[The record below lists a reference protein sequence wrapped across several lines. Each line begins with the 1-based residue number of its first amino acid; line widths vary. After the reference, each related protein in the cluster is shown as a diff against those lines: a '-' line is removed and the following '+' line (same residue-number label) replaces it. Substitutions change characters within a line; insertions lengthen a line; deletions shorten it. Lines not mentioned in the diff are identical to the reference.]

1 MHKREAPRQAI
12 NDIFRLISS
21 GQLEQAEHKCSS
33 MLITHPRDIKI
44 LGLHGAILLKL
55 GRTDDAQQALLKAIA
70 KEPGFAKPYEDLGRL
85 FLIRNEP
92 EQAAR
97 HFSQAIELDGS
108 EASAYSGLASALA
121 KLGRADEA
129 KAAHQQFLELSPI
142 AGTLL
147 KAEQLLREDD
157 GAGAEEL
164 CNELL
169 KREPENA
176 EALRLLARI
185 ASDDERHV
193 VAEKLLRR
201 IINLLPN
208 EYLPYNQLGRFLTEQ
223 SRFLEAIELF
233 EQAVSL
239 NDSVVDN
246 FRLLG
251 DAQAVIGKFAD
262 ALTSYQ
268 QALKLYPEDPHALAG
283 LGHMQRVAGNR
294 VDAVASYEKCT
305 AVQPEF
311 GDAWWNLASLKGYQ
325 LSDEQIQTIQ
335 NQISAGELSADSEVS
350 MRFALARASEASG
363 DFDAAWQDY
372 NLGNSLKR
380 TLINYDPVQ
389 SEVTHDAIIENF
401 TSDFPDRGPRETAS
415 KHTPI
420 FILGMPRSGSTL
432 IEQILASHSMV
443 EGAGELP
450 YVVMLSSSLGRQR
463 SDGLRYPEVM
473 SELNETQFDAL
484 GNAYI
489 YHSSAHRRLTLP
501 CFTDKMPANFSHVG
515 LIKMILPSA
524 KIIDARRHPMA
535 TCVANFRQLY
545 AQGKNQTYDL
555 IEFAEYYLEYCRI
568 MDHWQEVLPGQVLR
582 VFYEDIV
589 ADLEG
594 QARRMLEFC
603 DLPWEET
610 CLDFHKNTRPVNT
623 ASAEQV
629 REPIYTDAVEFW
641 KHYESQL
648 EDDREILAPLVEAAW
663 FQTSVG
669 LTLH

>member
-1 MHKREAPRQAI
+1 VYKPEATRQAI
-12 NDIFRLISS
+12 NDIFRMISS

-33 MLITHPRDIKI
+33 MLITHPRDINI

-55 GRTDDAQQALLKAIA
+55 GRNDDAQQALLKAIA
-70 KEPGFAKPYEDLGRL
+70 MEPGFAKPYEDLGRL

-97 HFSQAIELDGS
+97 HFSQAIELDGGQ
-108 EASAYSGLASALA
+108 ASAYSGLVSALA
-121 KLGRADEA
+121 KLGRLKEA
-129 KAAHQQFLELSPI
+129 EAAHQQFLELSPV

-169 KREPENA
+169 KREPENTD
-176 EALRLLARI
+176 ALRLLARI
-185 ASDDERHV
+185 ASDDERHI

-223 SRFLEAIELF
+223 SRFLEAVEMF
-233 EQAVSL
+233 EHAASL
-239 NDSVVDN
+239 NDSIVDN

-251 DAQAVIGKFAD
+251 DAQAVIGSSAD
-262 ALTSYQ
+262 ALISYR
-268 QALKLYPEDPHALAG
+268 QALKLHPEDPHALAG
-283 LGHMQRVAGNR
+283 QGHMQRITGNKR
-294 VDAVASYEKCT
+294 DAIASYEKCT
-305 AVQPEF
+305 AMKPEF

-325 LSDEQIQTIQ
+325 LSDEQIQTIRC
-335 NQISAGELSADSEVS
+335 QITSGESGVDSEIA
-350 MRFALARASEASG
+350 MRFALARASETRR
-363 DFDAAWQDY
+363 DYDAAWQDY
-372 NLGNSLKR
+372 SLGNSLKR
-380 TLINYDPVQ
+380 MHINYDPVQ
-389 SEVTHDAIIENF
+389 TEVLHDAIIKTF
-401 TSDFPDRGPRETAS
+401 TSDFLGRGAPDTAS
-415 KHTPI
+415 THTPV

-432 IEQILASHSMV
+432 IEQVLASHSMI

-450 YVVMLSSSLGRQR
+450 YVVMLSSSLGQQR
-463 SDGLRYPEVM
+463 ADKLRYPEVV
-473 SELNETQFDAL
+473 SELTEGQLESL
-484 GNAYI
+484 GKTYI
-489 YHSSAHRRLTLP
+489 YHSSVHRRLDLP
-501 CFTDKMPANFSHVG
+501 YFTDKMPANFSHVG
-515 LIKMILPSA
+515 LIHKMLPNA

-555 IEFAEYYLEYCRI
+555 IEFAEYFLEYCRI
-568 MDHWQEVLPGQVLR
+568 MDHWNEALPGRVLR
-582 VFYEDIV
+582 VNYEDV
-589 ADLEG
+589 VSDLEG
-594 QARRMLEFC
+594 QARRIFDYC
-603 DLPWEET
+603 DLPWEEA
-610 CLDFHKNTRPVNT
+610 CLNFYDNTRPVNT

-648 EDDREILAPLVEAAW
+648 EPVREILAPVL
-663 FQTSVG
+663 
-669 LTLH
+669 

>member
-1 MHKREAPRQAI
+1 MHKPEAPRQAI

-33 MLITHPRDIKI
+33 MLITHPRDINI

-55 GRTDDAQQALLKAIA
+55 GRTDDAQQVLLKAIA
-70 KEPGFAKPYEDLGRL
+70 MEPGFAKPYEDLGRL

-121 KLGRADEA
+121 KLGRPDEA

-176 EALRLLARI
+176 DALRLLARI

-223 SRFLEAIELF
+223 SRFLEAVEMF
-233 EQAVSL
+233 EHAASL
-239 NDSVVDN
+239 NDSIVDN

-251 DAQAVIGKFAD
+251 DAQAVIGRSAN

-268 QALKLYPEDPHALAG
+268 QALKLHPEDPHALAG
-283 LGHMQRVAGNR
+283 QGHMQRITGNKR
-294 VDAVASYEKCT
+294 DAIASYEKCT
-305 AVQPEF
+305 AVKPEF

-325 LSDEQIQTIQ
+325 LSDEQIQTIRSQ
-335 NQISAGELSADSEVS
+335 VTSGDLSADSEVG
-350 MRFALARASEASG
+350 MRFALARASEAHG
-363 DFDAAWQDY
+363 DFDVAWQEY
-372 NLGNSLKR
+372 SIGNSLKR

-389 SEVTHDAIIENF
+389 SEETHDAIIERF
-401 TSDFPDRGPRETAS
+401 TSDFLGRGAHEAAS
-415 KHTPI
+415 TNTPI
-420 FILGMPRSGSTL
+420 FVLGMPRSGSTL

-463 SDGLRYPEVM
+463 SDGVRYPEVM
-473 SELNETQFDAL
+473 SELNEGQFDAL
-484 GNAYI
+484 GKAYI
-489 YHSSAHRRLTLP
+489 YHSSAHRRLGLP

-515 LIKMILPSA
+515 LIHMMLPNA
-524 KIIDARRHPMA
+524 KIIDTRRHPMA

-582 VFYEDIV
+582 VSYEDIV

-648 EDDREILAPLVEAAW
+648 EDVREILAPVL
-663 FQTSVG
+663 
-669 LTLH
+669 

>member
-1 MHKREAPRQAI
+1 MHKPEAPRQAI

-33 MLITHPRDIKI
+33 MLITHPRDINI

-55 GRTDDAQQALLKAIA
+55 GRSDDAQQALLKAIA
-70 KEPGFAKPYEDLGRL
+70 MEPGFAKPYEDLGRL

-92 EQAAR
+92 EQAVR

-193 VAEKLLRR
+193 VTEKLLRR

-233 EQAVSL
+233 EQAASL

-251 DAQAVIGKFAD
+251 DAQAVIGSFAD
-262 ALTSYQ
+262 ALASYQ

-283 LGHMQRVAGNR
+283 LGHMQREPG
-294 VDAVASYEKCT
+294 
-305 AVQPEF
+305 QPE
-311 GDAWWNLASLKGYQ
+311 G
-325 LSDEQIQTIQ
+325 LST
-335 NQISAGELSADSEVS
+335 
-350 MRFALARASEASG
+350 
-363 DFDAAWQDY
+363 
-372 NLGNSLKR
+372 
-380 TLINYDPVQ
+380 
-389 SEVTHDAIIENF
+389 
-401 TSDFPDRGPRETAS
+401 
-415 KHTPI
+415 
-420 FILGMPRSGSTL
+420 
-432 IEQILASHSMV
+432 
-443 EGAGELP
+443 
-450 YVVMLSSSLGRQR
+450 
-463 SDGLRYPEVM
+463 
-473 SELNETQFDAL
+473 
-484 GNAYI
+484 
-489 YHSSAHRRLTLP
+489 
-501 CFTDKMPANFSHVG
+501 
-515 LIKMILPSA
+515 
-524 KIIDARRHPMA
+524 
-535 TCVANFRQLY
+535 
-545 AQGKNQTYDL
+545 
-555 IEFAEYYLEYCRI
+555 
-568 MDHWQEVLPGQVLR
+568 
-582 VFYEDIV
+582 
-589 ADLEG
+589 
-594 QARRMLEFC
+594 
-603 DLPWEET
+603 
-610 CLDFHKNTRPVNT
+610 
-623 ASAEQV
+623 V
-629 REPIYTDAVEFW
+629 R
-641 KHYESQL
+641 
-648 EDDREILAPLVEAAW
+648 
-663 FQTSVG
+663 
-669 LTLH
+669 